1 MKRIALAA
9 ALMTAFAGSAM
20 AQSSVSLYGRI
31 NTSVE
36 YRDTG
41 ISNTTVMA
49 NNASR
54 WGLKGSEDL
63 GGGLNAFFQLES
75 GFNSDNGAQSQPGR
89 SFGREAF
96 IGMKGS
102 FGQLKA
108 GRITSALY
116 YATIDYIGNFNHN
129 TGVTS
134 EDNFYT
140 LNFTSDNAVEYTSP
154 SFGGFVVALT
164 TNAREN
170 TVPQTNEAVLSYDQG
185 ALHLGGGY
193 SETKS
198 SSGANVVKGYSLAG
212 SYTMGAFTA
221 GVAYNSGDYTTLGRR
236 NHVQVT
242 GMYAFGA
249 NELHLSYGMSDSYSN
264 VADTGASQLVVGY
277 NYNLSKRTKVYA
289 FWMGDKND
297 QYATLAPVAAA
308 DHKGSIFGAGVRH
321 NF

>member
-1 MKRIALAA
+1 
-9 ALMTAFAGSAM
+9 
-20 AQSSVSLYGRI
+20 
-31 NTSVE
+31 
-36 YRDTG
+36 
-41 ISNTTVMA
+41 
-49 NNASR
+49 
-54 WGLKGSEDL
+54 
-63 GGGLNAFFQLES
+63 
-75 GFNSDNGAQSQPGR
+75 
-89 SFGREAF
+89 
-96 IGMKGS
+96 
-102 FGQLKA
+102 
-108 GRITSALY
+108 
-116 YATIDYIGNFNHN
+116 
-129 TGVTS
+129 
-134 EDNFYT
+134 
-140 LNFTSDNAVEYTSP
+140 
-154 SFGGFVVALT
+154 
-164 TNAREN
+164 
-170 TVPQTNEAVLSYDQG
+170 
-185 ALHLGGGY
+185 LGGGY